1 MKGKKVKKLIEIG
14 NGYVKQADWTDFAL
28 VKLCLC
34 AMGIM
39 IGCAIPARKRKC
51 VAAGAVA
58 VFSATYLPLL
68 FRLVKV
74 LLRRDGELP
83 PA

>member
-34 AMGIM
+34 ARGIM

-51 VAAGAVA
+51 VAAGALA

>member
-1 MKGKKVKKLIEIG
+1 MKKLIEIG

-39 IGCAIPARKRKC
+39 IGCAVPARKRQFI
-51 VAAGAVA
+51 AARDLSVTI
-58 VFSATYLPLL
+58 ATYLPLL
-68 FRLVKV
+68 YRLSKV
-74 LLRRDGELP
+74 ILRRDGELP